1 MNVSGQSRV
10 KFWGIPLVLWSLLC
24 LLLALV
30 WIWVWPADRANPED
44 GLRFMV
50 LRWFHA
56 LTWLLL
62 ALSLFSA
69 TRHVAWSALTRPL
82 AFAALLV
89 YLVFLAV
96 FITNR

>member
-1 MNVSGQSRV
+1 MRFLGLPLAL
-10 KFWGIPLVLWSLLC
+10 WGLLC

-30 WIWVWPADRANPED
+30 WLRVWPADRVSPGD
-44 GLRFMV
+44 GARFIV

-62 ALSLFSA
+62 ALAVFSA
-69 TRHVAWSALTRPL
+69 ALRVADGALARPL

-96 FITNR
+96 FVTSR